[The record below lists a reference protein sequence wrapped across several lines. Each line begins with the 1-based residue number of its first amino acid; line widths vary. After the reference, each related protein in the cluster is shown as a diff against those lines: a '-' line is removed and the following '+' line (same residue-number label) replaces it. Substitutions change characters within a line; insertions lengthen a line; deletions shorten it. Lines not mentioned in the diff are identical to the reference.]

1 MSIRRAF
8 FDKNQFFCLKR
19 YILLVQH
26 YEFSIFDTNLDMVF
40 QSSGVRTSDDFLFLL
55 QKSTIG
61 KEGKQCPQPATPQS
75 TTKFCATE
83 RFLSRPRVCLPSSSL
98 LSACRIS
105 RSASAV
111 SAMPALLGQRLPA
124 ECGVEGAQ
132 AKGIPAALFL
142 PGGKWCVLSCLQPD
156 AAPVR
161 AGGLRLVPVHRPPER

>member
-8 FDKNQFFCLKR
+8 FDKNQFFCLTR
-19 YILLVQH
+19 HILLVQH

-40 QSSGVRTSDDFLFLL
+40 QSSGVRASDDFLFLL
-55 QKSTIG
+55 QKSTIR

-83 RFLSRPRVCLPSSSL
+83 RFPRGEGSVCRHQVFCRPAGFRAQQAPSRLC
-98 LSACRIS
+98 
-105 RSASAV
+105 
-111 SAMPALLGQRLPA
+111 LLGQRLPA

-161 AGGLRLVPVHRPPER
+161 AGGLRLFPVHRPPER

>member
-8 FDKNQFFCLKR
+8 FDKNQFFCLTR
-19 YILLVQH
+19 HILLVQH

-40 QSSGVRTSDDFLFLL
+40 QSSGVRASDDFFVSFCKNRPSERRESNVRSRLHHNL
-55 QKSTIG
+55 QRSSARQNAFSRG
-61 KEGKQCPQPATPQS
+61 EGSVCRHQVFCRPAGFRAQQAP
-75 TTKFCATE
+75 
-83 RFLSRPRVCLPSSSL
+83 SRLC
-98 LSACRIS
+98 
-105 RSASAV
+105 
-111 SAMPALLGQRLPA
+111 LLGQRLPA

-161 AGGLRLVPVHRPPER
+161 AGGLRLFPVHRPPER